1 MRLLHCHIENFG
13 KLHDFDFDFREGLQ
27 ILLREN
33 GYGKSTFAAFLR
45 VCFYGFSGERK
56 QDITEN
62 ERRRYMPWQG
72 GRFGGEL
79 RFERAGRRYRLERM
93 FGEKRSQDHFA
104 LYDLDS
110 GLPSTDFSERIGEE
124 LFRIDAASFERTVF
138 SGQLRVRSEMN
149 ADIHAKLGDVSET
162 AFDMRSF
169 ESAMLWIREEQNR
182 LSPLRKTG
190 LIYKKRLEVEAL
202 LAELRRR
209 ENVEAEWKRISGQLS
224 ALRQQRESHQ
234 RTAAAIQEELH
245 TLSCERDR
253 LFHALSD
260 WQKEQQRRREISER
274 EEAERLRR
282 EEQESGERER
292 SRHSGRLLRILL
304 RGFSCLLFVIAAA
317 LLLYAFLRRSSSD
330 FLLYKMAFLLL
341 SAAGLG
347 QLAAFFLR
355 RGERGGRAPLESG
368 SAAAPE
374 GGAPTG
380 GQPAAR
386 GLFQAPAESEE
397 ERRRGE
403 QLSAELRCFQESG
416 EGRILEL
423 SQRLEEEMRAGEVI
437 SEQLREAGEQAEELS
452 AELRTLSEAALRTER
467 TEELRALE
475 KRYALLNLT
484 QQYLQRA
491 KERFAKKYRKPLEEG
506 FRYYYRL
513 LLGTT
518 DGSLPSEEV
527 QSFRL
532 DANLEIR
539 FRQEG
544 RERGIACLSEGYRD
558 LLFLCRRFAVIDSM
572 YRAEKPFLILDD
584 PFVNLDDDK
593 MNGAMDFL
601 QQCAGRYQI
610 LYLTCSESRSGY

>member
-45 VCFYGFSGERK
+45 VCFYGFLGERK

-169 ESAMLWIREEQNR
+169 ESAMLRIREEQNR

-224 ALRQQRESHQ
+224 ALRQQREKH
-234 RTAAAIQEELH
+234 RRNAAAIQTELH
-245 TLSCERDR
+245 ALSCERDR

-292 SRHSGRLLRILL
+292 SRHSGRLLWALLL
-304 RGFSCLLFVIAAA
+304 RGFSLLFLVMAAV
-317 LLLYAFLRRSSSD
+317 LLLYASLRRASSQ
-330 FLLYKMAFLLL
+330 FLLYNTALLLL
-341 SAAGLG
+341 SAAGFG
-347 QLAAFFLR
+347 QLAALFLR
-355 RGERGGRAPLESG
+355 RGWERRRKAAEEASDGGTL
-368 SAAAPE
+368 
-374 GGAPTG
+374 TG
-380 GQPAAR
+380 RRIVVQQPPSR
-386 GLFQAPAESEE
+386 SDESEE
-397 ERRRGE
+397 ERQRGE
-403 QLSAELRCFQESG
+403 ELSAELRRFQESG

-423 SQRLEEEMRAGEVI
+423 SQRLGEEMHAVETL
-437 SEQLREAGEQAEELS
+437 SEQLHETGEQAERLS
-452 AELRTLSEAALRTER
+452 AALRTRAER
-467 TEELRALE
+467 EQLLAEQTEALQALE
-475 KRYALLNLT
+475 KRYALLGMT
-484 QQYLQRA
+484 QQYLQQA

-506 FRYYYRL
+506 FLHYYRL

-518 DGSLPSEEV
+518 DGSLPSEEA
-527 QSFRL
+527 QPFRL

-544 RERGIACLSEGYRD
+544 RERGIACLSEGYQD
-558 LLFLCRRFAVIDSM
+558 LLSLCLRFAVIDSM

>member
-124 LFRIDAASFERTVF
+124 LFRIDAASFEQTVF

-169 ESAMLWIREEQNR
+169 ESAMLRIREEQNR

-234 RTAAAIQEELH
+234 RTAAAMQEELH

-282 EEQESGERER
+282 EEQESGEGER
-292 SRHSGRLLRILL
+292 SRHSGRLLWALLL
-304 RGFSCLLFVIAAA
+304 RGFSLLFLVMAAV
-317 LLLYAFLRRSSSD
+317 LLLYASLRRASSQ
-330 FLLYKMAFLLL
+330 FLLYNTALLLL
-341 SAAGLG
+341 SAAGFG
-347 QLAAFFLR
+347 QLAVLFLR
-355 RGERGGRAPLESG
+355 RGWERRRKAAEEASDGGTL
-368 SAAAPE
+368 
-374 GGAPTG
+374 TG
-380 GQPAAR
+380 RRIVVQQPPSR
-386 GLFQAPAESEE
+386 SDESEE
-397 ERRRGE
+397 ERQRGE
-403 QLSAELRCFQESG
+403 ELSAELRRFQESG

-475 KRYALLNLT
+475 KRYTLLNLT

>member
-169 ESAMLWIREEQNR
+169 ESAMLRIREEQNR

-209 ENVEAEWKRISGQLS
+209 ENVEAEWKRISEQLP
-224 ALRQQRESHQ
+224 ALRQQRENHQ

-282 EEQESGERER
+282 EEQEQESGERER
-292 SRHSGRLLRILL
+292 SRHSGRLLWALLL
-304 RGFSCLLFVIAAA
+304 RGFSLLFLVMAAV
-317 LLLYAFLRRSSSD
+317 LLLYASLRRASSQ
-330 FLLYKMAFLLL
+330 FLLYNTALLLL
-341 SAAGLG
+341 SAAGFG
-347 QLAAFFLR
+347 QLAALFLR
-355 RGERGGRAPLESG
+355 RGWERRRKAAEEASDGGTL
-368 SAAAPE
+368 
-374 GGAPTG
+374 TG
-380 GQPAAR
+380 RRIVVQQPPSR
-386 GLFQAPAESEE
+386 FDESEE
-397 ERRRGE
+397 ERQRGE
-403 QLSAELRCFQESG
+403 ELSAELRRFQESG

>member
-45 VCFYGFSGERK
+45 VCFYGFLGERK

-169 ESAMLWIREEQNR
+169 ESAMLRIREEQNR

-224 ALRQQRESHQ
+224 ALRQQREKH
-234 RTAAAIQEELH
+234 RRNAAAIQTELH
-245 TLSCERDR
+245 ALSCERDR

-292 SRHSGRLLRILL
+292 SRHSGRLLWALLL
-304 RGFSCLLFVIAAA
+304 RGFSLLFLVMAAV
-317 LLLYAFLRRSSSD
+317 LLLYASLRRASSQ
-330 FLLYKMAFLLL
+330 FLLYNTALLLL
-341 SAAGLG
+341 SAAGFG
-347 QLAAFFLR
+347 QLAALFLR
-355 RGERGGRAPLESG
+355 RGWERRRKAAEEASDGGTL
-368 SAAAPE
+368 
-374 GGAPTG
+374 TG
-380 GQPAAR
+380 RRIVVQQPPSR
-386 GLFQAPAESEE
+386 SDESEE
-397 ERRRGE
+397 ERQRGE
-403 QLSAELRCFQESG
+403 ELSAELRRFQESG

>member
-169 ESAMLWIREEQNR
+169 ESAMLRIREEQNR

-292 SRHSGRLLRILL
+292 SRHSGRLLWALLL
-304 RGFSCLLFVIAAA
+304 RGFSLLFLVMAVV
-317 LLLYAFLRRSSSD
+317 LLLYASLRRASSQ
-330 FLLYKMAFLLL
+330 FLLYNTALLLL
-341 SAAGLG
+341 SAAGFG
-347 QLAAFFLR
+347 QLAALFLR
-355 RGERGGRAPLESG
+355 RGWERRRKAAEEASDGGTL
-368 SAAAPE
+368 
-374 GGAPTG
+374 TG
-380 GQPAAR
+380 RRIVVQQPPSR
-386 GLFQAPAESEE
+386 SDESEE
-397 ERRRGE
+397 ERQRGE
-403 QLSAELRCFQESG
+403 ELSAELRRFQESG

-452 AELRTLSEAALRTER
+452 AALRTRAER
-467 TEELRALE
+467 EQLLAEQTEALQALE
-475 KRYALLNLT
+475 KRYALLGMT
-484 QQYLQRA
+484 QQYLQQA

>member
-169 ESAMLWIREEQNR
+169 ESAMLRIREEQNR

-209 ENVEAEWKRISGQLS
+209 ENVEAEWKRISGQLP

-282 EEQESGERER
+282 EEQESGEGER
-292 SRHSGRLLRILL
+292 SRHSGRLLWALLL
-304 RGFSCLLFVIAAA
+304 RGFSLLFLVMAAV
-317 LLLYAFLRRSSSD
+317 LLLYASLRRASSQ
-330 FLLYKMAFLLL
+330 FLLYNTALLLL
-341 SAAGLG
+341 SAAGFG
-347 QLAAFFLR
+347 QLAALFLR
-355 RGERGGRAPLESG
+355 RGWERRRKAAEEASDGGTL
-368 SAAAPE
+368 
-374 GGAPTG
+374 TG
-380 GQPAAR
+380 RRIVVQQPPSR
-386 GLFQAPAESEE
+386 FDESEE
-397 ERRRGE
+397 ERQRGE
-403 QLSAELRCFQESG
+403 ELSAELRRFQESG

-437 SEQLREAGEQAEELS
+437 SEQLREAGEQAERLS

-475 KRYALLNLT
+475 KRYALLDLT

>member
-45 VCFYGFSGERK
+45 VCFYGFLGERK

-169 ESAMLWIREEQNR
+169 ESAMLRIREEQNR

-282 EEQESGERER
+282 EEQESGEGER
-292 SRHSGRLLRILL
+292 SRHSGRLLWVLLL
-304 RGFSCLLFVIAAA
+304 RGFSLLFLVMAAV
-317 LLLYAFLRRSSSD
+317 LLLYASLRRASSQ
-330 FLLYKMAFLLL
+330 FLLYNTALLLL
-341 SAAGLG
+341 SAAGFG
-347 QLAAFFLR
+347 QLAVLFLR
-355 RGERGGRAPLESG
+355 RGWERRRKAAEEASDGGTL
-368 SAAAPE
+368 
-374 GGAPTG
+374 TG
-380 GQPAAR
+380 RRIVVQQPPSR
-386 GLFQAPAESEE
+386 SDESEE
-397 ERRRGE
+397 ERQRGE
-403 QLSAELRCFQESG
+403 ELSAELRRFQESG

-475 KRYALLNLT
+475 KRYTLLNLT

>member
-13 KLHDFDFDFREGLQ
+13 KLHDFDLDFREGLQ

-33 GYGKSTFAAFLR
+33 GYGKSTLAAFLR

-56 QDITEN
+56 QDIAEN

-79 RFERAGRRYRLERM
+79 HFERAGRRYRLERM

-169 ESAMLWIREEQNR
+169 ESAMLRIREEQNR

-292 SRHSGRLLRILL
+292 SRHSGRLLWALLL
-304 RGFSCLLFVIAAA
+304 RGFSLLFLVMAAV
-317 LLLYAFLRRSSSD
+317 LLLYASLRRASSQ
-330 FLLYKMAFLLL
+330 FLLYNTALLLL
-341 SAAGLG
+341 SAAGFG
-347 QLAAFFLR
+347 QLAALFLR
-355 RGERGGRAPLESG
+355 RGWERRRKAAEEASDGGTL
-368 SAAAPE
+368 
-374 GGAPTG
+374 TG
-380 GQPAAR
+380 RRIVVQQPPSR
-386 GLFQAPAESEE
+386 SDESEE
-397 ERRRGE
+397 ERQRGE
-403 QLSAELRCFQESG
+403 ELSAELRRFQESG

-475 KRYALLNLT
+475 KRYTLLNLT

-506 FRYYYRL
+506 FRHYYRL

-518 DGSLPSEEV
+518 DGSLPSEEA
-527 QSFRL
+527 QPFRL

-544 RERGIACLSEGYRD
+544 RERELACLSEGYRD

>member
-169 ESAMLWIREEQNR
+169 ESAMLRIREEQNR

-234 RTAAAIQEELH
+234 RTAAAMQEELH

-260 WQKEQQRRREISER
+260 WQKEQERRRRIFER
-274 EEAERLRR
+274 EETERLRR

-292 SRHSGRLLRILL
+292 SRHSGRLLWALLL
-304 RGFSCLLFVIAAA
+304 RGFSLLFLVMAAV
-317 LLLYAFLRRSSSD
+317 LLLYASLRRASSQ
-330 FLLYKMAFLLL
+330 FLLYNTALLLL
-341 SAAGLG
+341 SAAGFG
-347 QLAAFFLR
+347 QLAALFLR
-355 RGERGGRAPLESG
+355 RGWERRRKAAEEASDGGTL
-368 SAAAPE
+368 
-374 GGAPTG
+374 TG
-380 GQPAAR
+380 RRIVVQQPPSR
-386 GLFQAPAESEE
+386 SDESEE
-397 ERRRGE
+397 ERQRGE
-403 QLSAELRCFQESG
+403 ELSAELRRFQESG

-452 AELRTLSEAALRTER
+452 AALRTRAER
-467 TEELRALE
+467 EQLLAEQTEALQALE
-475 KRYALLNLT
+475 KRYALLGMT
-484 QQYLQRA
+484 QQYLQQA

>member
-169 ESAMLWIREEQNR
+169 ESAMLRIREEQNR

-224 ALRQQRESHQ
+224 ALRQQRKSHQ

-292 SRHSGRLLRILL
+292 SRHSGRLLWALLL
-304 RGFSCLLFVIAAA
+304 RGFSLLFLVIAAV
-317 LLLYAFLRRSSSD
+317 LLLYASLRRVSSQ
-330 FLLYKMAFLLL
+330 FLLYNTALLL
-341 SAAGLG
+341 LFAAGFV
-347 QLAAFFLR
+347 QLAALFLR
-355 RGERGGRAPLESG
+355 RGWERRRRAAEEASDGGTL
-368 SAAAPE
+368 
-374 GGAPTG
+374 TG
-380 GQPAAR
+380 RRIVVQQPPSR
-386 GLFQAPAESEE
+386 FDESEE
-397 ERRRGE
+397 
-403 QLSAELRCFQESG
+403 LSAELRRFQESG

-423 SQRLEEEMRAGEVI
+423 SQRLEEEMRTGEVI

-452 AELRTLSEAALRTER
+452 AALRTRAER
-467 TEELRALE
+467 EQLLAEQTEALQALE
-475 KRYALLNLT
+475 KRYALLGMT
-484 QQYLQRA
+484 QQYLQQA

>member
-169 ESAMLWIREEQNR
+169 ESAMLRIREEQNR

-292 SRHSGRLLRILL
+292 SRHSGRLLWALLL
-304 RGFSCLLFVIAAA
+304 RGFSLLFLVMAAV
-317 LLLYAFLRRSSSD
+317 LLLYASLRRASSQ
-330 FLLYKMAFLLL
+330 FLLYNTALLLL
-341 SAAGLG
+341 SAAGFG
-347 QLAAFFLR
+347 QLAALFLR
-355 RGERGGRAPLESG
+355 RGWERRRKAAEEASDGRTL
-368 SAAAPE
+368 
-374 GGAPTG
+374 TG
-380 GQPAAR
+380 RRIVVQQPPSR
-386 GLFQAPAESEE
+386 SDESEE
-397 ERRRGE
+397 ERQRGE
-403 QLSAELRCFQESG
+403 ELSAELRRFQESG

-527 QSFRL
+527 QPFRL

>member
-169 ESAMLWIREEQNR
+169 ESAMLRIREEQNR

-224 ALRQQRESHQ
+224 ALRQQREKH
-234 RTAAAIQEELH
+234 RRNAAAIQTELH
-245 TLSCERDR
+245 ALSCERDR

-292 SRHSGRLLRILL
+292 SRHSGRLLWALLL
-304 RGFSCLLFVIAAA
+304 RGFSLLFLVMAAV
-317 LLLYAFLRRSSSD
+317 LLLYASLRRASSQ
-330 FLLYKMAFLLL
+330 FLLYNTALLLL
-341 SAAGLG
+341 SAAGFG
-347 QLAAFFLR
+347 QLAALFLR
-355 RGERGGRAPLESG
+355 RGWERRRKAAEEASDGGTL
-368 SAAAPE
+368 
-374 GGAPTG
+374 TG
-380 GQPAAR
+380 RRIVVQQPPSR
-386 GLFQAPAESEE
+386 SDESEE
-397 ERRRGE
+397 ERQRGE
-403 QLSAELRCFQESG
+403 ELSAELRRFQESG

>member
-149 ADIHAKLGDVSET
+149 ANIHAKLGDISET

-169 ESAMLWIREEQNR
+169 ESAMLRIREEQNR

-209 ENVEAEWKRISGQLS
+209 ENVEAEWKRISGQLT

-282 EEQESGERER
+282 EEQEQESGERER
-292 SRHSGRLLRILL
+292 SRHSGRLLWALLL
-304 RGFSCLLFVIAAA
+304 RDFSLLFLVIAAV
-317 LLLYAFLRRSSSD
+317 LLLYASFRHASSQL
-330 FLLYKMAFLLL
+330 LLYNTALLLL
-341 SAAGLG
+341 SAAGFG
-347 QLAAFFLR
+347 QLAALFLR
-355 RGERGGRAPLESG
+355 RGWERRRKAAEEASDGGTL
-368 SAAAPE
+368 
-374 GGAPTG
+374 TG
-380 GQPAAR
+380 RRIVVQQPSSR
-386 GLFQAPAESEE
+386 FDESEE
-397 ERRRGE
+397 ERQRGE
-403 QLSAELRCFQESG
+403 ELSAELRRFQENG

-437 SEQLREAGEQAEELS
+437 SEQLREAGEQAERLS

-475 KRYALLNLT
+475 KRYALLDLT

-544 RERGIACLSEGYRD
+544 RERGIACLSEGYQD

>member
-169 ESAMLWIREEQNR
+169 ESAMLRIREEQNR

-209 ENVEAEWKRISGQLS
+209 ENVEAEWKRISEQLP
-224 ALRQQRESHQ
+224 ALRQQRENHQ

-282 EEQESGERER
+282 EEQEQESGERER
-292 SRHSGRLLRILL
+292 SRHSGRLLWALLL
-304 RGFSCLLFVIAAA
+304 RGFSLLFLVMAAV
-317 LLLYAFLRRSSSD
+317 LLLYASLRRASSQ
-330 FLLYKMAFLLL
+330 FLLYNTALLLL
-341 SAAGLG
+341 SAAGFG
-347 QLAAFFLR
+347 QLAALFLR
-355 RGERGGRAPLESG
+355 REWERRRKAAEEASDGGTL
-368 SAAAPE
+368 
-374 GGAPTG
+374 TG
-380 GQPAAR
+380 RRIVVQQPPSR
-386 GLFQAPAESEE
+386 FDESEE
-397 ERRRGE
+397 ERQRGE
-403 QLSAELRCFQESG
+403 ELSAELRRFQESG

>member
-169 ESAMLWIREEQNR
+169 ESAMLRIREEQNR

-282 EEQESGERER
+282 EEQESGERKR
-292 SRHSGRLLRILL
+292 SRHSGRLLWALLL
-304 RGFSCLLFVIAAA
+304 RGFSLLFLVMAAV
-317 LLLYAFLRRSSSD
+317 LLLYASLRRASSQ
-330 FLLYKMAFLLL
+330 FLLYNTALLLL
-341 SAAGLG
+341 SAAGFG
-347 QLAAFFLR
+347 QLAALFLR
-355 RGERGGRAPLESG
+355 RGWERRRKAAEEASDGGTL
-368 SAAAPE
+368 
-374 GGAPTG
+374 TG
-380 GQPAAR
+380 RRIVVQQPPSR
-386 GLFQAPAESEE
+386 SDESEE
-397 ERRRGE
+397 ERQRGE
-403 QLSAELRCFQESG
+403 ELSAELRRFQESG

>member
-169 ESAMLWIREEQNR
+169 ESAMLRIREEQNR

-224 ALRQQRESHQ
+224 ALRQQRKSHQ

-282 EEQESGERER
+282 EEQEQESGEGER
-292 SRHSGRLLRILL
+292 SRHSGRLLWALLL
-304 RGFSCLLFVIAAA
+304 RGFSLLFLVIAAV
-317 LLLYAFLRRSSSD
+317 LLLYASLRRVSSQ
-330 FLLYKMAFLLL
+330 FLLYNTALLLL
-341 SAAGLG
+341 SAAGFV
-347 QLAAFFLR
+347 QLAALFLR
-355 RGERGGRAPLESG
+355 RGWERRRRAAEEASDGGTL
-368 SAAAPE
+368 
-374 GGAPTG
+374 TG
-380 GQPAAR
+380 RRIVVQQPPSR
-386 GLFQAPAESEE
+386 FDESEE
-397 ERRRGE
+397 
-403 QLSAELRCFQESG
+403 LSAELRRFQESG

-423 SQRLEEEMRAGEVI
+423 SQRLEEEMRTGEVI
-437 SEQLREAGEQAEELS
+437 SEQLREAGEQAERLS

-475 KRYALLNLT
+475 KRYALLDLT

>member
-169 ESAMLWIREEQNR
+169 ESAMLRIREEQNR

-292 SRHSGRLLRILL
+292 SRHSGRLLWALLL
-304 RGFSCLLFVIAAA
+304 RGFSLLFLVMAAV
-317 LLLYAFLRRSSSD
+317 LLLYVSLRRASSQ
-330 FLLYKMAFLLL
+330 FLLYNTALLLL
-341 SAAGLG
+341 SAAGFG
-347 QLAAFFLR
+347 QLAALFLR
-355 RGERGGRAPLESG
+355 RGWERRRKAAEEASDGGTL
-368 SAAAPE
+368 
-374 GGAPTG
+374 TG
-380 GQPAAR
+380 RRIVVQQPPSR
-386 GLFQAPAESEE
+386 SDESEE
-397 ERRRGE
+397 ERQRGE
-403 QLSAELRCFQESG
+403 ELSAELRRFQESG

-437 SEQLREAGEQAEELS
+437 SEQLREAGEQAERLS

>member
-149 ADIHAKLGDVSET
+149 ANIHAKLGDVSET

-169 ESAMLWIREEQNR
+169 ESAMLRIREEQNR

-209 ENVEAEWKRISGQLS
+209 ENVEAEWKRISGQLT

-282 EEQESGERER
+282 EEQEQESGERER
-292 SRHSGRLLRILL
+292 SRHSGRLLWALLL
-304 RGFSCLLFVIAAA
+304 RDFSLLFLVIAAV
-317 LLLYAFLRRSSSD
+317 LLLYASLRRTLSQL
-330 FLLYKMAFLLL
+330 LLYNTALLLL
-341 SAAGLG
+341 SAAGFG
-347 QLAAFFLR
+347 QLAALFLR
-355 RGERGGRAPLESG
+355 RGWERRRKAAEEASDGGTL
-368 SAAAPE
+368 
-374 GGAPTG
+374 TG
-380 GQPAAR
+380 RRIVVQQPSSR
-386 GLFQAPAESEE
+386 FDESEE
-397 ERRRGE
+397 ERQRGE
-403 QLSAELRCFQESG
+403 ELSAELRRFQENG

-437 SEQLREAGEQAEELS
+437 SEQLREAGEQAERLS

-475 KRYALLNLT
+475 KRYALLDLT